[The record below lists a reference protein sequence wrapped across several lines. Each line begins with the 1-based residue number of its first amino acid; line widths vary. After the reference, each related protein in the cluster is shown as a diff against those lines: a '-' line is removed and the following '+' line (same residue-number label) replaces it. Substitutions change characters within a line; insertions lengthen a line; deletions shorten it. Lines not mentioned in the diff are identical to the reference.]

1 MMFRPLLAATAC
13 AVSAQAFLVP
23 LEVANS
29 AIESSD
35 NLHSNIISPSN
46 RVFKLDCPG
55 CAFADH
61 REDGR
66 YTWVTGVPNALVL
79 NFTADDTQLSLNGRP
94 FYPNADGW
102 FAPQVRAEE
111 SLVDLREAG
120 YPAPLPLSGLLT
132 AAPETP
138 FRENEGQVFGID
150 YQITAINDQEIKVD
164 TVRIK
169 VLRDSNDKVGYYSH
183 EPTALTNTRSSS

>member
-1 MMFRPLLAATAC
+1 MFRPLLAATAC
-13 AVSAQAFLVP
+13 AVAAQAFLLP
-23 LEVANS
+23 SEVAKS

-46 RVFKLDCPG
+46 RVIKLDCPG
-55 CAFADH
+55 CAFADQ
-61 REDGR
+61 REDGH

-79 NFTADDTQLSLNGRP
+79 NFTTENTQLSLNGRP
-94 FYPNADGW
+94 FYPNANSW

-111 SLVDLREAG
+111 SLEDLKAAG

-132 AAPETP
+132 AVPETP
-138 FRENEGQVFGID
+138 FHENEGQVYGID

-164 TVRIK
+164 TVQIK
-169 VLRDSNDKVGYYSH
+169 ALRDSNDKVG
-183 EPTALTNTRSSS
+183 